1 MFTLPRNTSLFLVLF
16 QDILTGSA
24 QVSLAGGT
32 ENMSAV
38 PFLVRN
44 ARFGISLGANIPF
57 EDSLTAASLDTF
69 CNFTMPQTAENLAEK
84 YDLKRGEVDQFAL
97 QSQQNWKAGKGHQTT
112 SIRQTYFRQVS
123 LNQFDL
129 RHDIAMTSQ
138 SALEMCGGLR
148 LFQ

>member
-1 MFTLPRNTSLFLVLF
+1 MLKSVPTNFHFVF
-16 QDILTGSA
+16 QDIITGSA

-44 ARFGISLGANIPF
+44 ARFGIPLGVKIPF

-84 YDLKRGEVDQFAL
+84 YELKRGEVDQFAL
-97 QSQQNWKAGKGHQTT
+97 QSQQRWKAGKSSASEDLNKVGTCDVTDSYQPTWDQTVAPNANEN
-112 SIRQTYFRQVS
+112 RWVCQ
-123 LNQFDL
+123 
-129 RHDIAMTSQ
+129 
-138 SALEMCGGLR
+138 
-148 LFQ
+148 